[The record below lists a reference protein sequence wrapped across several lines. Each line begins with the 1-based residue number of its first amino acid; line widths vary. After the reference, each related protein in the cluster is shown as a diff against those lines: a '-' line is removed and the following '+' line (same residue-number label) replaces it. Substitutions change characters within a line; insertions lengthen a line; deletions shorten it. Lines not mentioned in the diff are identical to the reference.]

1 VLTNAPMNDLID
13 SFLQSDAVGS
23 LLAVPPQD
31 SFHVVQIDGNNRL
44 TGIEAVADMDM
55 RINGGYFIL
64 RREIFD
70 YLNPGDDLVTDA
82 FTRAARDGR
91 FRAVRFDGFW
101 APMDTLKER
110 AALEAMHRT
119 GIRPWALWETS
130 SAAELAAY
138 TPVRTLPVPTDS
150 FDVA

>member
-1 VLTNAPMNDLID
+1 MNDLIED
-13 SFLQSDAVGS
+13 FLQTDAVGS

-31 SFHVVQIDGNNRL
+31 SFHVVGIDNESRL
-44 TGIEAVADMDM
+44 TGIEAVAGMDM

-64 RREIFD
+64 RKEIFD
-70 YLNPGDDLVTDA
+70 YLRPGDDLVTDT
-82 FTRAARDGR
+82 FTRAARVGK

-110 AALEAMHRT
+110 AALEAMHRN
-119 GIRPWALWETS
+119 GNRPWALWETTP
-130 SAAELAAY
+130 AGQFGPA
-138 TPVRTLPVPTDS
+138 TPVRTLPVPTDT